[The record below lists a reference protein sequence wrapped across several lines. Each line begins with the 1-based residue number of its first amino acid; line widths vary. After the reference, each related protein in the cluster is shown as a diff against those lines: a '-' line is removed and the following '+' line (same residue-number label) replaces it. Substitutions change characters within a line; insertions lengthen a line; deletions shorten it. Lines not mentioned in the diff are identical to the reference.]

1 VLFGG
6 VLLMEK
12 KEERSYLVGGN
23 TGEETLA
30 FLEECLERNEVPMP
44 TMNQL
49 SIILDELVSNIV
61 KYSGAKQLRLAIMV
75 GEDKVRLSF
84 DYDGDDFDVT
94 KTKDPALNGPAA
106 SREIGGLG
114 LLMVKKMADVFTY
127 ERQNEH
133 NIVAIEKRYG
143 PKAPKEKL

>member
-1 VLFGG
+1 
-6 VLLMEK
+6 MEK
-12 KEERSYLVGGN
+12 KEERSYLVGAN
-23 TGEETLA
+23 TGGETLA
-30 FLEECLERNEVPMP
+30 FLEEILEANGVPIP
-44 TMNQL
+44 AMNQL

-61 KYSGAKQLRLAIMV
+61 KYSGAKQLLFGIAVR
-75 GEDKVRLSF
+75 EDNVRLIF
-84 DYDGDDFDVT
+84 DYNGDDFDVT
-94 KTKDPALNGPAA
+94 KTKDPSLNGPAA